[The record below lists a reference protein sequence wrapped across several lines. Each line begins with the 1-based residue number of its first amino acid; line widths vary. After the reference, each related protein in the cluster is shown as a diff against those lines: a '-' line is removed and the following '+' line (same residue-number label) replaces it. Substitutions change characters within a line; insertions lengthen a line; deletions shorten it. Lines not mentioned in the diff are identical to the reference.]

1 MIVLT
6 LLASL
11 IFGVFGQQST
21 FEILGNIRDD
31 GGKPVDGIR
40 VSLVDDNY
48 QTLNTVFTDSSGRF
62 RFAGLLQGRYQLKVE
77 PAEKPFY
84 EQTMRLDLQ
93 SIRIVRPGNEPFPV
107 DIVIKRKREAAP
119 EKAAVVFAQQVPDT
133 ARSAYEHGVNSLKE
147 SKSDEAIESLKKA
160 LGIFP
165 DYFLALE
172 LLGTEYVKRNEFEPA
187 VPILTHA
194 LEVNHSASKSL
205 YALGVAN
212 IKLNH
217 AAEAIELL
225 KKCAEVDSNNANVYM
240 YMGIAYGNN
249 RELDQAESALKK
261 AYQIGGTQAADAH
274 LYLAGLYNKQERYAE
289 AAKELELYLREAT
302 NVKNSAPIKETIIKL
317 KEKAKTKKS

>member
-11 IFGVFGQQST
+11 VFGVFGPQST
-21 FEILGNIRDD
+21 FDVIGYVRDD
-31 GGKPVDGIR
+31 GGKPVDAIR

-62 RFAGLLQGRYQLKVE
+62 KFPGLLQGRYQVKVE
-77 PAEKPFY
+77 PAGKPFY
-84 EQTMRLDLQ
+84 ERTVQLDLQ
-93 SIRIVRPGNEPFPV
+93 AVRLVRPGNEQYPV
-107 DIVIKRKREAAP
+107 DIVIRRKREATL
-119 EKAAVVFAQQVPDT
+119 ERAAVVFAQQVPDT
-133 ARSAYEHGVNSLKE
+133 ARSEYEHGVNSLKE
-147 SKSDEAIESLKKA
+147 NRSDQAIEAFKKA
-160 LGIFP
+160 IGIFP

-194 LEVNHSASKSL
+194 LEVNHAATKSL

-212 IKLNH
+212 LKLNH
-217 AAEAIELL
+217 AAEAIEWL
-225 KKCAEVDSNNANVYM
+225 KKCAEVDSTNANVYM

-261 AYQIGGTQAADAH
+261 AYQLGGTQAADAH

-289 AAKELELYLREAT
+289 AVKELELYLREAP
-302 NVKNSAPIKETIIKL
+302 NVKNAAPIKETITKL